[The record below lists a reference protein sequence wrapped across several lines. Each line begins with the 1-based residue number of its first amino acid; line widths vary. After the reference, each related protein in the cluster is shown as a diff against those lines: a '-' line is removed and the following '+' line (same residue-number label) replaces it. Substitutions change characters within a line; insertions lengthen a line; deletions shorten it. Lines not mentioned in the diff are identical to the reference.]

1 MYAFT
6 AGHSCNA
13 QHVAFVKKL
22 MKPRFTP
29 CFSLNLSLYCV
40 LNAMIWLISTSL
52 KVVSIAVV
60 FLASTNLRE
69 TVLRRLLIFSFF
81 PSRLNIG
88 WPGVLPGLLNA
99 SSTSLFLNFAPI
111 PVGEIEEASNFLSAI
126 IADATGEAL
135 ILPFPEEAL

>member
-99 SSTSLFLNFAPI
+99 SSTSCFNILP
-111 PVGEIEEASNFLSAI
+111 PVPEGVMDEASIFLSDIMA
-126 IADATGEAL
+126 AATGLVFTSAVV
-135 ILPFPEEAL
+135 AG